1 MTARFLPNDWP
12 AFREQVNGLPR
23 WVTFSNYPV
32 VLLQA
37 VYGERAAG
45 LRKRLDAP
53 SKQELLV
60 KVQEQEQLYAELTR
74 ERRW

>member
-1 MTARFLPNDWP
+1 M
-12 AFREQVNGLPR
+12 
-23 WVTFSNYPV
+23 